1 VNEADVL
8 EISRAAIWTTIM
20 MSAPLVGPAMM
31 VGIAIAFGQALTQIQ
46 ENTLTFVPKM
56 LVVFFALMLGS
67 SFVSTQLQ
75 IFTETLYSRIEI
87 GFTIAP

>member
-8 EISRAAIWTTIM
+8 EITHAAVWATIV
-20 MSAPLVGPAMM
+20 MSAPLVGPAML

-56 LVVFFALMLGS
+56 LVVFLAMMVAS
-67 SFVSTQLQ
+67 SFIGGQLQ
-75 IFTETLYSRIEI
+75 ILTETLFQKIEF
-87 GFTIAP
+87 GFADLP